1 MEILLN
7 LSNISKFDMIF
18 LFKNFHFKKFEPFC
32 VWLVFVLKSI
42 LYWGSA
48 HVVKHD
54 PNNYPSN
61 ATSSGNPVFN
71 FKILES
77 FVLYV
82 VSFADCSDYW
92 LFWVGHVVYAYDL
105 TAALKLLTVQV
116 QCHKKTSANFL
127 VNHLH
132 LSRQEKMCQQM
143 IQRK

>member
-1 MEILLN
+1 MYQIYLN
-7 LSNISKFDMIF
+7 LTWFF
-18 LFKNFHFKKFEPFC
+18 YFKNFHFKKFEPFC

-77 FVLYV
+77 FVRCQFCRLQWLLAVLGWPRSLCIRPHCCPKITYSPSSMSQKDIRQFFGQPPPLV
-82 VSFADCSDYW
+82 KAREDVPTNDTAQVSM
-92 LFWVGHVVYAYDL
+92 L
-105 TAALKLLTVQV
+105 
-116 QCHKKTSANFL
+116 
-127 VNHLH
+127 
-132 LSRQEKMCQQM
+132 
-143 IQRK
+143 